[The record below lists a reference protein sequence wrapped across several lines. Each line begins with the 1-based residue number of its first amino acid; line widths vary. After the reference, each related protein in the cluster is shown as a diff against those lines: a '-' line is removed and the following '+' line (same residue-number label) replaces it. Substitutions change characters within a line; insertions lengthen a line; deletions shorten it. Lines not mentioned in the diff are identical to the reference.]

1 MRLVNKYKIFV
12 IKGEI
17 MNWENILTGI
27 IIPLIAGFIG
37 GSIGN
42 IVIQSHRT
50 KKNNKMNNKNAHF
63 SNNGDVVNGN
73 KR

>member
-1 MRLVNKYKIFV
+1 MSL
-12 IKGEI
+12 ET
-17 MNWENILTGI
+17 MLTGV

-42 IVIQSHRT
+42 IVIEIHRT
-50 KKNNKMNNKNAHF
+50 RKNNKMNNKNAHF
-63 SNNGDVVNGN
+63 DNNGDVVNGN